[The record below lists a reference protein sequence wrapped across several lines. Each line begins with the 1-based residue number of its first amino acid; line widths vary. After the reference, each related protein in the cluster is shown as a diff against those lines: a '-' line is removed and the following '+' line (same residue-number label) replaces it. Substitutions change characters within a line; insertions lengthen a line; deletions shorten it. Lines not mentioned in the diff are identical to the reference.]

1 MPEKIVYT
9 DTFVDADG
17 NPIGNIPEILVTMT
31 FIEQEGKT
39 KVITL
44 SQFASNETLQ
54 QVKDMGVVEGF
65 ASQFDR
71 LGLLLEDMKL
81 LINN

>member
-1 MPEKIVYT
+1 
-9 DTFVDADG
+9 
-17 NPIGNIPEILVTMT
+17 MT

-39 KVITL
+39 KVITR

-65 ASQFDR
+65 ASQLD
-71 LGLLLEDMKL
+71 LLDLLSEDMK
-81 LINN
+81 